1 MAKQALA
8 AKLVTIGGAGSA
20 AALLFWM
27 ALYILGPQVL
37 VVNVIVLAIGI
48 AWLTRHAGNGWLL
61 VERTMIAGLIAGQ
74 AGLIVAMLIR
84 VAPVV
89 AKHVL

>member
-1 MAKQALA
+1 MRKKVLA
-8 AKLVTIGGAGSA
+8 ARLIVVGGTGST

-27 ALYILGPQVL
+27 AIYMVGPLVL
-37 VVNVIVLAIGI
+37 VANVIALAIGI
-48 AWLTRHAGNGWLL
+48 AWLTRKIEDGWALA
-61 VERTMIAGLIAGQ
+61 ERTLVACIVAGQ

-89 AKHVL
+89 AKHAL

>member
-1 MAKQALA
+1 
-8 AKLVTIGGAGSA
+8 
-20 AALLFWM
+20 M

-37 VVNVIVLAIGI
+37 VVNVIALAIGI
-48 AWLTRHAGNGWLL
+48 AWLTRHADNGWLL
-61 VERTMIAGLIAGQ
+61 IERTSIAGLIAGQ